1 MNKHPSIIKII
12 NTDYIAFIAFLFPVV
27 IWIFYFVLM
36 LTNKINLT
44 DWELLS
50 VYAVITFIAVITL
63 VWRIHLFNTI
73 FDDGIEA
80 LATISNVSFFRD
92 RGRIEYI
99 YLFQGQKY
107 SSGIAVRKT
116 KHTSAVNS
124 GQPAVIMI
132 DRNLPKRAIIR
143 DLFL

>member
-12 NTDYIAFIAFLFPVV
+12 NTDYIALIAILFPVV
-27 IWIFYFVLM
+27 TWIFYFVLM
-36 LTNKINLT
+36 FSKKINPT
-44 DWELLS
+44 DWKLLTI
-50 VYAVITFIAVITL
+50 YAVITFIALIIL
-63 VWRIHLFNTI
+63 VWRIHLLNTI

-99 YLFQGQKY
+99 YHFQGQKY

-116 KHTSAVNS
+116 KHTSAVNP
-124 GQPAVIMI
+124 GQQAVVMV
-132 DRNLPKRAIIR
+132 DRNQPKRAFLR